1 MFSSPMVA
9 LAAVVGSAV
18 ALPQFTSGTCTP
30 ERRIAIAKQIPYAY
44 SQDGVVAVYEAF
56 HDIPFGVGNLD
67 GPCVTEIYP
76 NGGGPVLV
84 GVTGQGVVNFGTET
98 RQAFSSVTGRYV
110 DFPHNGTTVIY
121 TEVTLGVNS
130 VVPIP
135 TTFSGEVYLD
145 YNSDCRI
152 TAVRA
157 YAEVPTYILGQ
168 PTDIYKLL
176 PIPKIPSI
184 I

>member
-1 MFSSPMVA
+1 MPS
-9 LAAVVGSAV
+9 
-18 ALPQFTSGTCTP
+18 
-30 ERRIAIAKQIPYAY
+30 
-44 SQDGVVAVYEAF
+44 
-56 HDIPFGVGNLD
+56 
-67 GPCVTEIYP
+67 YP

-135 TTFSGEVYLD
+135 TTFSG
-145 YNSDCRI
+145 
-152 TAVRA
+152 
-157 YAEVPTYILGQ
+157 
-168 PTDIYKLL
+168 
-176 PIPKIPSI
+176 
-184 I
+184 